1 MCVMK
6 NYLLRI
12 GKYLL
17 LLFSLF
23 VLERTAFLLSYH
35 KAAAASP
42 WNEIL
47 STYYHGIHLD
57 ISTAAYFFIIPFIIL
72 TLQLIFNKKWL
83 EKILSGYTI
92 AAIVFIVLSAIGDIF
107 LYEEWSTKL
116 NYKVWYYLRK
126 PAECFRTA
134 TWFQL
139 IIGTFATLLLSSGL
153 IWIYLKWISKP
164 AINAIEKFYWQTSL
178 IFACGVFIIFVG
190 MRGRLTDIPISQ
202 SCAYFSKDQILNDA
216 AVNTQWHLVK
226 STIRFR
232 SSNKTNQYVSMDQK
246 TAEKMVAEMF
256 VNEKDTCIQVLNQSR
271 PNIVI
276 IILESWSADLVE
288 SLGGKAGIT
297 PYFHQLEKEGL
308 LFTQTYAT
316 GRRSQE
322 GISGI
327 VSGFPSIP
335 VNTITDN
342 FEKYHALP
350 SISQKLKSEGYNSS
364 FYFGGNLDYG
374 NLRAYLMAMQFGRII
389 DEAGFPKSTPRGKL
403 SIHDEY
409 VLTRHLT
416 DLHNEKSP
424 FLSVLFT
431 GSTHSPY
438 DMPTT
443 AGTLNWNVDQ
453 LPYLNSAKYAD
464 WALGKYFEKA
474 KKEGWYDNT
483 LFVLVAD
490 HSHETYKGWKYHEAG
505 YQHIPMLW
513 LGGALKDEWR
523 GKQWDKLCSYIDL
536 PPTLLNQLQIK
547 NSDFRWS
554 HDIFN
559 PYTPQFVA
567 FQNILGIAWL
577 TPQGSLSLD
586 FGQDKIYCGSM
597 PNEDI
602 QAEELK
608 KARAYLQVLYQ
619 SYLDL

>member
-1 MCVMK
+1 MK

-17 LLFSLF
+17 LIFSLF
-23 VLERTAFLLSYH
+23 VIERTVFLCVYH
-35 KAAAASP
+35 PMLADISR
-42 WNEIL
+42 NEIF
-47 STYYHGIHLD
+47 STFYHGIHLD
-57 ISTAAYFFIIPFIIL
+57 ISTAGYLFFIPFIIL

-83 EKILSGYTI
+83 EKLLTGYSV
-92 AAIVFIVLSAIGDIF
+92 AIIIFIVLSAIGNIF

-116 NYKVWYYLRK
+116 NYKIWYYLRK
-126 PAECFRTA
+126 PDEVFRTA

-139 IIGTFATLLLSSGL
+139 IFGLFATFLISGGL
-153 IWIYLKWISKP
+153 IWTYLKWIAKP
-164 AINAIEKFYWQTSL
+164 VITPIEKFYWQASL
-178 IFACGVFIIFVG
+178 ILAGGIFAIFVG

-202 SCAYFSKDQILNDA
+202 SCAYFSKNQILNDA
-216 AVNTQWHLVK
+216 AVNTQWHLMK

-232 SSNKTNQYVSMDQK
+232 SSNKTNQYVSMDQR

-256 VNEKDTCIQVLNQSR
+256 VNEKDTCIQVLNRPR
-271 PNIVI
+271 PNIVV
-276 IILESWSADLVE
+276 IILESWSADLIE

-327 VSGFPSIP
+327 VSGFPAIP

-350 SISQKLKSEGYNSS
+350 SISAKLKAQGYQTS

-389 DEAGFPKSTPRGKL
+389 DESSFPKSTPHGKL

-409 VLTRHLT
+409 VLTRQLS
-416 DLHNEKSP
+416 DLQKEKSP

-431 GSTHSPY
+431 GSSHSPY

-443 AGTLNWNVDQ
+443 AGTLDWKVDQ

-464 WALGKYFEKA
+464 WALWQYFNKA

-490 HSHETYKGWKYHEAG
+490 HSHETYKGWKYHESG

-513 LGGALKDEWR
+513 LGGALKKEWR
-523 GKQWDKLCSYIDL
+523 GQQWDKLCSYIDL
-536 PPTLLNQLQIK
+536 PLSLLNQLEIK
-547 NSDFRWS
+547 TTEFRWS

-567 FQNILGIAWL
+567 FQNLLGIGWL

-586 FGQDKIYCGSM
+586 FGQDKIYCGSL
-597 PNEDI
+597 PDEVTTE
-602 QAEELK
+602 EELK
-608 KARAYLQVLYQ
+608 KAKAYLQVLYQ
-619 SYLDL
+619 TYLDL